1 VAIKSCFIILALFTS
16 GAFGQAVVVDRTVA
30 TVADAVKTELI
41 TYSDL
46 RWQLAMQ
53 PGVPLSPPDRDDL
66 DRALQ
71 LLIDQRI
78 FALEAE
84 RLPRPA
90 PTKEEV
96 NEQIRRIVAQFPSA
110 AEFESRLRA
119 VGFSSVN
126 DDNFQRLIAQRVAIQ
141 KYLDFRFRSFV
152 VISPEDEA
160 KYYQNVFAPDF
171 RRRYPG
177 LLMPTLEE
185 RRSQINQALV
195 EERVANSIEAFLIE
209 AKRRVEVVI
218 INGR

>member
-160 KYYQNVFAPDF
+160 KYYQNVFAP
-171 RRRYPG
+171 
-177 LLMPTLEE
+177 TL
-185 RRSQINQALV
+185 SN
-195 EERVANSIEAFLIE
+195 
-209 AKRRVEVVI
+209 
-218 INGR
+218 